1 MTVVYT
7 IMRSTPFTYP
17 ELIGISCKE
26 VEAQKV
32 CDVFNSDNTSHSKKN
47 LDSLLVKLK
56 QNPKQLKDLIRHKI
70 VINLP
75 EEESEAQKVI
85 NSIKENKNGKF

>member
-1 MTVVYT
+1 MKCDFYT
-7 IMRSTPFTYP
+7 ITYNN
-17 ELIGISCKE
+17 III
-26 VEAQKV
+26 A
-32 CDVFNSDNTSHSKKN
+32 TSNSKKN

-56 QNPKQLKDLIRHKI
+56 QNPEQAKDLIRHKR

-85 NSIKENKNGKF
+85 NSIKEEF